1 MNWNCQEVESRL
13 SEYLDGELSA
23 EDEAACAAHIAGCDS
38 CRELVASV
46 RGLVGA
52 MHAIEP
58 VALPLGLV
66 PAILERTLGPKSEAR
81 GWRTWLGWLRPVW
94 QPRFAYGALTVM
106 LTVMVLSQAL
116 GIQWRKP
123 TLADLNPV
131 NLYRDAD
138 RQVHL
143 VYARGAKYFGDL
155 RVVYE
160 IESKL
165 RSLEPE
171 QQQQQKAP
179 EAQPK
184 APGSSEGPSNKP
196 LDFNRAGFGRGH
208 RTRLAAIM
216 WPAAVRSIP

>member
-1 MNWNCQEVESRL
+1 MNWNCQEVEEKL
-13 SEYLDGELSA
+13 SEYVDGELA
-23 EDEAACAAHIAGCDS
+23 AADEAGCAAHIAGCEN

-66 PAILERTLGPKSEAR
+66 PSILERTLGPKSETR
-81 GWRTWLGWLRPVW
+81 GWRAWLGWLRPVW
-94 QPRFAYGALTVM
+94 QPRFAYGALTIM

-116 GIQWRKP
+116 HIEWRKP
-123 TLADLNPV
+123 TIADLNPV
-131 NLYRDAD
+131 NLYQGAD
-138 RQVHL
+138 RQAHL
-143 VYARGAKYFGDL
+143 IYARGAKYFGDL

-165 RSLEPE
+165 RSVEPD
-171 QQQQQKAP
+171 QQQQEKVP
-179 EAQPK
+179 PAQPS
-184 APGSSEGPSNKP
+184 APGKSQGPSNRP
-196 LDFNRAGFGRGH
+196 LDYNRAGFGRGN
-208 RTRLAAIM
+208 RTRLAGIA

>member
-1 MNWNCQEVESRL
+1 MNWNCEEVEARL

-23 EDEAACAAHIAGCDS
+23 ADQAGCAAHISGCER

-58 VALPLGLV
+58 VEIPLRLV
-66 PAILERTLGPKSEAR
+66 PAILERTLGPKKEAH
-81 GWRTWLGWLRPVW
+81 GWRAWFGWLRPVW
-94 QPRFAYGALTVM
+94 HPRFAYGALTII
-106 LTVMVLSQAL
+106 LTVTVLSQAL

-131 NLYRDAD
+131 NMYRAVD
-138 RQVHL
+138 REAHL
-143 VYARGAKYFGDL
+143 AYARAAKYFGDL

-165 RSLEPE
+165 RSVEPE
-171 QQQQQKAP
+171 QQQKPPA
-179 EAQPK
+179 AQPNS
-184 APGSSEGPSNKP
+184 PGKSEGPSNNP
-196 LDFNRAGFGRGH
+196 LDMNRAGFGRGH
-208 RTRLAAIM
+208 RTRLASILS
-216 WPAAVRSIP
+216 PAALRSVL

>member
-1 MNWNCQEVESRL
+1 MNWNCQEVEAKL

-23 EDEAACAAHIAGCDS
+23 ADEAGCAAHIADCEH
-38 CRELVASV
+38 CRELAASV

-58 VALPLGLV
+58 LEMPLRLV
-66 PAILERTLGPKSEAR
+66 PAILERTLGPKTDAR
-81 GWRTWLGWLRPVW
+81 GWRAWFGWLRPVW

-131 NLYRDAD
+131 NLYRSVD
-138 RQVHL
+138 REAHL
-143 VYARGAKYFGDL
+143 IYARGAKYFGDL

-165 RSLEPE
+165 RSVEPE
-171 QQQQQKAP
+171 QQKAP
-179 EAQPK
+179 AAQPGS
-184 APGSSEGPSNKP
+184 PGKSEGPSSKP
-196 LDFNRAGFGRGH
+196 LDLNRAGLGRGH
-208 RTRLAAIM
+208 RTRLASILS
-216 WPAAVRSIP
+216 PAALRSVL

>member
-1 MNWNCQEVESRL
+1 MNWNCEEVEARL

-23 EDEAACAAHIAGCDS
+23 ADQAGCAAHISGCDR

-58 VALPLGLV
+58 VEIPLRLV
-66 PAILERTLGPKSEAR
+66 PAILERTLGPKKEAH
-81 GWRTWLGWLRPVW
+81 GWRAWFGWLRPVW
-94 QPRFAYGALTVM
+94 HPRFAYGALTII
-106 LTVMVLSQAL
+106 LTVTVLSQAL

-131 NLYRDAD
+131 NMYRAVD
-138 RQVHL
+138 REAHL
-143 VYARGAKYFGDL
+143 AYARAAKYFGDL

-165 RSLEPE
+165 RSVEPE
-171 QQQQQKAP
+171 QQQKPPA
-179 EAQPK
+179 AQPNS
-184 APGSSEGPSNKP
+184 PGKSEGPSNNP
-196 LDFNRAGFGRGH
+196 LDMNRAGFGRGH
-208 RTRLAAIM
+208 RTRLASILS
-216 WPAAVRSIP
+216 PAALRSVL

>member
-1 MNWNCQEVESRL
+1 MNWNCQEVEAKL

-23 EDEAACAAHIAGCDS
+23 AEEAGCVAHIAGCDN
-38 CRELVASV
+38 CREMVASV
-46 RGLVGA
+46 RGLIGA

-58 VALPLGLV
+58 VEIPLRLV
-66 PAILERTLGPKSEAR
+66 PAILERTLGPKSEKH
-81 GWRTWLGWLRPVW
+81 GWRAWFGWLRPVW

-131 NLYRDAD
+131 NLYHSVDKH
-138 RQVHL
+138 VHL
-143 VYARGAKYFGDL
+143 AYTRVAKYFGDL

-165 RSLEPE
+165 RSLETE
-171 QQQQQKAP
+171 QQQQKTP
-179 EAQPK
+179 PAQPT
-184 APGSSEGPSNKP
+184 APGKSEGPSNIP
-196 LDFNRAGFGRGH
+196 LDLNRAGFGRGH
-208 RTRLAAIM
+208 HTRLATIL
-216 WPAAVRSIP
+216 WPAAARSIL

>member
-1 MNWNCQEVESRL
+1 MNWNCQEVEAKL

-23 EDEAACAAHIAGCDS
+23 ADEAGCAEHIAGCEH
-38 CRELVASV
+38 CRELAASV

-58 VALPLGLV
+58 VEIPLRLV
-66 PAILERTLGPKSEAR
+66 PAILERTLGPKTEAR
-81 GWRTWLGWLRPVW
+81 GWRAWFGWLRPVW

-131 NLYRDAD
+131 NIYRAVD
-138 RQVHL
+138 REAHL
-143 VYARGAKYFGDL
+143 AYARGAKYFGDL

-165 RSLEPE
+165 RSVEPE
-171 QQQQQKAP
+171 QQKTPASR
-179 EAQPK
+179 
-184 APGSSEGPSNKP
+184 PGSPGKSEGPSNKP
-196 LDFNRAGFGRGH
+196 LDLNRADFGRGH
-208 RTRLAAIM
+208 RTRLASILS
-216 WPAAVRSIP
+216 PAALRSIL